1 MATPLPRP
9 DFTKK
14 PLFYPPRV
22 TYRDLLEGNIPS
34 GLYEIVKGE
43 VIEMAPAGFI
53 HGDWEFE
60 VASRLKRLL
69 KDKGWLAVGEV
80 GIVISR
86 EPLTLR
92 AADIVFVSRERSPER
107 PKGYLEI
114 PPDLVVEIEGPGSG
128 DLHPKLKDY
137 FSFGIPRVLV
147 VNPKEKTLALYTAE
161 GRVSFHGTD
170 EEIEVLPGVKLSL
183 KDLA

>member
-1 MATPLPRP
+1 MAAPLSRP
-9 DFTKK
+9 ILAGK
-14 PLFYPPRV
+14 LFPWPQKV

-34 GLYEIVKGE
+34 GLYEIVHGE
-43 VIEMAPAGFI
+43 VVEMAPAGFL
-53 HGDWEFE
+53 HGDWEGEIYF
-60 VASRLKRLL
+60 RLKELL
-69 KDKGWLAVGEV
+69 KNKGWLAVGEV

-92 AADIVFVSRERSPER
+92 AADIVFVSREKSPER
-107 PKGYLEI
+107 PKGYLET

-137 FSFGIPRVLV
+137 FTFGVTRVLV
-147 VNPKEKTLALYTAE
+147 VNPAEKTLALYTAE
-161 GRVSFHGTD
+161 GRVSFHGAE

>member
-1 MATPLPRP
+1 MAVLCPRP
-9 DFTKK
+9 DFTQKSVI
-14 PLFYPPRV
+14 YPPKV

-34 GLYEIVKGE
+34 GLYEIVNGE
-43 VIEMAPAGFI
+43 VVEMAPAGFL
-53 HGDWEFE
+53 HGDWEGE
-60 VASRLKRLL
+60 IYLRLKELL

-92 AADIVFVSRERSPER
+92 AADIVFVSREKYPER
-107 PKGYLEI
+107 PRGYLET

-128 DLHPKLKDY
+128 DLHPKLRDY
-137 FSFGIPRVLV
+137 FAFGIPRVLV

-161 GRVSFHGTD
+161 GRVSFHGAE
-170 EEIEVLPGVKLSL
+170 EEIEILPGVKLSL